1 MHGARQVGGGCISP
15 AARVESAAGDVA
27 FLKWGTPAALF
38 REEARSLAALEATGT
53 LRVPAVLGVG
63 EGDGPGWLLLEWLEP
78 APARAETWAA
88 LGRGLARLHR
98 RRAERVGWPA
108 DNFIGPLPQEN
119 GWTADWAAFWWERRL
134 LPQLRRAYDAGHFS
148 GVERRRF
155 ERLGAGLEGR
165 LVAGA
170 EDGASLL
177 HGDLWSG
184 NVHAT
189 GGGPALIDPSSYHGH
204 REVDLAMSELF
215 GGFGRGFHE
224 AYREEWPLLPGYAE
238 ARRPVYQLYYLLV
251 HLNLFGAG
259 YVGSTLAALA
269 AAGE

>member
-1 MHGARQVGGGCISP
+1 M
-15 AARVESAAGDVA
+15 ESAAGDVA

-38 REEARSLAALEATGT
+38 REEARSLAALGATGA

-63 EGDGPGWLLLEWLEP
+63 VAEGADGAETGWLLLEWLDP
-78 APARAETWAA
+78 APERTGMWAA

-98 RRAERVGWPA
+98 TRAARFGWPA

-119 GWTADWAAFWWERRL
+119 SWAGDWAAFWWERRL
-134 LPQLRRAYDAGHFS
+134 APQLRRAYDAGYFS
-148 GVERRRF
+148 PAERRRF
-155 ERLGAGLEGR
+155 ERLGAGLAGR
-165 LVAGA
+165 LAAAA
-170 EDGASLL
+170 EDGPSLL

-184 NVHAT
+184 NVHPT
-189 GGGPALIDPSSYHGH
+189 GGGVALVDPSSYHGH

-224 AYREEWPLLPGYAE
+224 AYREEWPLAPGYARE
-238 ARRPVYQLYYLLV
+238 RRPVYQLYYLLV
-251 HLNLFGAG
+251 HVNLFGAG

-269 AAGE
+269 AAG